1 MMNGFFQLLS
11 VAAEKSRQ
19 LLSVAACA
27 CEHKIFFALFS
38 IWQHFSKPRARKQHL
53 AATRTEALAHA

>member
-1 MMNGFFQLLS
+1 MNGICQLLS

-27 CEHKIFFALFS
+27 CEDKVKFPIFLY
-38 IWQHFSKPRARKQHL
+38 WQHVSKPRARKQHL
-53 AATRTEALAHA
+53 AATGIGGSVS